1 MVDLIQVKQNAKQA
15 LARILGDQ
23 DAAVWCLEGREV
35 ESLRRRF
42 SERNIALVSFDV
54 DRIKDLVLASVR
66 PLEIQGASEIVK
78 DLSRDRSLPWRQS
91 PELPS
96 CSVYRILQE
105 EGLGAE
111 HVLFAGG
118 GTGLLIVPSEK
129 APRIADAIRSRFTE
143 ASEVGSCT
151 VVWRAFY
158 PHELVA
164 GPDLPPLHPALPP
177 GIRLC
182 RIDSDGACPF
192 GRIVQLLADD
202 LRQAKE
208 ERLDPPIAPLPG
220 ILRRCDVCGVRAAEE
235 SWRFEDQTDWLCA
248 PCYHHRQ
255 RGRLEREWL
264 EKQKPELKTAESISD
279 IAGLEAERGYVAVIY
294 ADANGM
300 GQMLFAMGRMAD
312 YALFS
317 QTVTEVFDMVITDI
331 VQRFNLKGRYQAPIL
346 GGDDLLFLVPAG
358 KAADLVAFL
367 MREVKNQ
374 FSARAD
380 TLQPAQETV
389 AKLLRQITLS
399 VGFAIV
405 PAHFNIRFSVDYAE
419 TLLRRAKEARYD
431 SETEMEWVDWMVLKD
446 GSPLS
451 LHIKE
456 LRDTVYRRRQEG
468 QWSLDLTS
476 KPVPI
481 SRFLAIVE
489 WIEQL
494 QRHEVPRHQLKA
506 LQDLLQTQSPQAAR
520 LNIRYQ
526 WLKVDEWRTGFF
538 GDDPKRGD
546 SWLREFVLVEK
557 PGHRFETGF
566 LDLLELY
573 EFREAS

>member
-1 MVDLIQVKQNAKQA
+1 MVDSIQVQQNVKQA
-15 LARILGDQ
+15 LTHLLGDQ
-23 DAAVWCLEGREV
+23 EAAVWVLEGRGV
-35 ESLRRRF
+35 EALRRF
-42 SERNIALVSFDV
+42 PEKGIALVSFDV
-54 DRIKDLVLASVR
+54 DRIKEFVLASLR

-78 DLSRDRSLPWRQS
+78 DLSRDRPLPWHQP

-96 CSVYRILQE
+96 CSVYRILEE

-118 GTGLLIVPSEK
+118 GTGLLIVATDK
-129 APRIADAIRSRFTE
+129 ASRIADTVRSRFAK

-151 VVWRAFY
+151 VVWRAFS

-164 GPDLPPLHPALPP
+164 GPDLPTPPPALPP
-177 GIRLC
+177 GLRLC
-182 RIDSDGACPF
+182 RSDTDGACPF

-220 ILRRCDVCGVRAAEE
+220 ILRRCDGCGVRAAEKP
-235 SWRFEDQTDWLCA
+235 WQFEDRSDWLCA

-255 RGRLEREWL
+255 RGRLERRWL
-264 EKQKPELKTAESISD
+264 EKEKPELETAESIND
-279 IAGLEAERGYVAVIY
+279 IVGPEAERGYIAVIY

-300 GQMLFAMGRMAD
+300 GQMLFAMERMAD

-317 QTVTEVFDMVITDI
+317 QTVTEVFDTVIADI
-331 VQRFNLKGRYQAPIL
+331 VQGFNLKGRYQAPIL
-346 GGDDLLFLVPAG
+346 GGDDLLLLVPAG
-358 KAADLVAFL
+358 KAAEIVASL
-367 MREVKNQ
+367 RERVKAQ
-374 FSARAD
+374 FSTRAD
-380 TLQPAQETV
+380 ALPPAQETV
-389 AKLLRQITLS
+389 AGLLRQITLS

-419 TLLRRAKEARYD
+419 ALLRRAKEARYD
-431 SETEMEWVDWMVLKD
+431 SETEMEWVDWMVVKD

-468 QWSLDLTS
+468 QWSLDLTAR
-476 KPVPI
+476 PVPI
-481 SRFLAIVE
+481 SRFREIVD

-506 LQDLLQTQSPQAAR
+506 LQELLQTQSPEAAR

-526 WLKVDEWRTGFF
+526 WLRVDEWRTGFF
-538 GDDPKRGD
+538 KEDPQRGD

-557 PGHRFETGF
+557 PGRRFETGF
-566 LDLLELY
+566 LDLSELY